1 MEKEIKE
8 KLKDVLGKKDFLFGG
23 CTLDSLIR
31 IDNKD
36 LGNLDDYC
44 ENCVFREKL
53 EKIVFCPVR
62 RKYMEG
68 PDVLL

>member
-1 MEKEIKE
+1 MYDKMKDIITKIK
-8 KLKDVLGKKDFLFGG
+8 LGRTGFCG
-23 CTLDSLIR
+23 LDSLIR

-36 LGNLDDYC
+36 LGNLDNYC

-62 RKYMEG
+62 CKYIKG
-68 PDVLL
+68 LRVLL

>member
-1 MEKEIKE
+1 MNNKIKNVIEKIE
-8 KLKDVLGKKDFLFGG
+8 LGQTGFCG
-23 CTLDSLIR
+23 LDSLIR

-36 LGNLDDYC
+36 LGNLDNYC

-62 RKYMEG
+62 CKYIRG
-68 PDVLL
+68 LRVLL

>member
-8 KLKDVLGKKDFLFGG
+8 KLKDVLEKKYFLFGG

-62 RKYMEG
+62 CKYIRG
-68 PDVLL
+68 LRVLL

>member
-1 MEKEIKE
+1 MNDKIKDIITKIE
-8 KLKDVLGKKDFLFGG
+8 LGRTGFCG
-23 CTLDSLIR
+23 LDSLIR

-36 LGNLDDYC
+36 LDNYC

-62 RKYMEG
+62 CKYIRG
-68 PDVLL
+68 LRVLL

>member
-1 MEKEIKE
+1 MYDKM
-8 KLKDVLGKKDFLFGG
+8 KDIITKIEMGRTGFCG
-23 CTLDSLIR
+23 LDSLIR

-36 LGNLDDYC
+36 LGNLDNYC

>member
-1 MEKEIKE
+1 MYDKM
-8 KLKDVLGKKDFLFGG
+8 KDIITKIELGRTGFCG
-23 CTLDSLIR
+23 LDSLIR

-36 LGNLDDYC
+36 LGNLANYC

>member
-8 KLKDVLGKKDFLFGG
+8 KLKDVLGKKYFLFGG

-53 EKIVFCPVR
+53 EEIVFCPVR
-62 RKYMEG
+62 CKYIRG
-68 PDVLL
+68 LRVLL

>member
-8 KLKDVLGKKDFLFGG
+8 KLKDVLGKKYFLFGG

-36 LGNLDDYC
+36 LGNLNDYC

-62 RKYMEG
+62 CKYIEG
-68 PDVLL
+68 PRVLL

>member
-8 KLKDVLGKKDFLFGG
+8 KLKDVLGKKYLLFGG

-44 ENCVFREKL
+44 RNCVFREKL
-53 EKIVFCPVR
+53 EKIVLCPVR
-62 RKYMEG
+62 CKYIEG
-68 PDVLL
+68 PRVLL